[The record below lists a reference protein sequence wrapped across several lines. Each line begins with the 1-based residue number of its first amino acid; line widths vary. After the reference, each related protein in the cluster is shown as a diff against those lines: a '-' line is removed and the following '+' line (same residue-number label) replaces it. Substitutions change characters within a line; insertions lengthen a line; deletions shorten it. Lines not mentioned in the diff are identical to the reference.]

1 METNLIFIDYAPP
14 PKSTESASFA
24 RADFSA
30 LPEFATFQPAN
41 SRHMDAG
48 LLDSYSRTITGV
60 VGQVAEAVVHIQ
72 VQKPVP
78 AQQNGRGRDGRK
90 PDRRPGQWGADGP
103 AGGRADGR
111 EPNEP
116 QLAPVSGSGFIIS
129 TDGFVVTNNH
139 VIENAKDIRVSL
151 ADGRTVT
158 AELKGADPSTDIAVL
173 KIDESGLKALSFA
186 DSETLQPGQ
195 IAIAIGNPLGLQHTV
210 TAGVVSALGRTL
222 RASNGRLI
230 DDIIQTD
237 ASLNPGNS
245 GGPLVNSLG
254 QVIGVNTA
262 TILSAQGLCFAVSS
276 NLAAFVAGKLIMEGR
291 VKRAYL
297 GIAGQL
303 VNLTGRMIAA
313 NRLEKHTGVYVYE
326 VVPDQPAEPLAAP
339 RSAPMMKTPDD
350 RLPQTSGQ
358 SLDVERGRAIFSGPT
373 EARRR
378 NNAIH
383 TGDIIVSF
391 NGRPVGT
398 VDELHKQLNADVIGR
413 SVPLEVLRNGHKTAL
428 TVIPGEMQ

>member
-1 METNLIFIDYAPP
+1 MENMHTFINYSPNP
-14 PKSTESASFA
+14 
-24 RADFSA
+24 
-30 LPEFATFQPAN
+30 
-41 SRHMDAG
+41 DAG

-60 VGQVAEAVVHIQ
+60 VGQVAESVVHIQ
-72 VQKPVP
+72 VQKP
-78 AQQNGRGRDGRK
+78 ADDRRRSDGRK
-90 PDRRPGQWGADGP
+90 S
-103 AGGRADGR
+103 DGR
-111 EPNEP
+111 PNQRGATGPVEP
-116 QLAPVSGSGFIIS
+116 QPVPASGSGFIIS

-139 VIENAKDIRVSL
+139 VIEHARDIRVSL
-151 ADGRTVT
+151 ADGRTVA

-173 KIDESGLKALSFA
+173 KIDISGLKALSFA
-186 DSETLQPGQ
+186 DSELLQPGQ

-222 RASNGRLI
+222 RANNGRLI

-262 TILSAQGLCFAVSS
+262 TIISAQGLCFAVSS
-276 NLAAFVAGKLIMEGR
+276 NLAAFIAGKLIMEGR

-313 NRLEKHTGVYVYE
+313 NRLEKQTGVYIYE
-326 VVPDQPAEPLAAP
+326 VVPHQPAPEPLEAVRP
-339 RSAPMMKTPDD
+339 
-350 RLPQTSGQ
+350 SGQ
-358 SLDVERGRAIFSGPT
+358 TLDASPGWADFSRL
-373 EARRR
+373 ARPGID
-378 NNAIH
+378 NNAIK

-391 NGRPVGT
+391 NGYAVGS
-398 VDELHKQLNADVIGR
+398 VDELHKQLNAEVIGHPV
-413 SVPLEVLRNGHKTAL
+413 SLEVLRNGRKTTL
-428 TVIPGEMQ
+428 QVIPGEMR

>member
-1 METNLIFIDYAPP
+1 MERNYSWIDYAVPRDG
-14 PKSTESASFA
+14 E
-24 RADFSA
+24 
-30 LPEFATFQPAN
+30 
-41 SRHMDAG
+41 

-60 VGQVAEAVVHIQ
+60 VGQVAEAIVHIQ
-72 VQKPVP
+72 VQKQV
-78 AQQNGRGRDGRK
+78 N
-90 PDRRPGQWGADGP
+90 DRRSK
-103 AGGRADGR
+103 
-111 EPNEP
+111 EPKRTTG
-116 QLAPVSGSGFIIS
+116 SGSGFIIS

-139 VIENAKDIRVSL
+139 VIENAREIRVSL

-158 AELKGADPSTDIAVL
+158 AELKGTDPSTDIAVL
-173 KIDESGLKALSFA
+173 KIDETGLKALSFA

-313 NRLEKHTGVYVYE
+313 NRLAKETGVYIFE
-326 VVPDQPAEPLAAP
+326 VVPDQPV
-339 RSAPMMKTPDD
+339 
-350 RLPQTSGQ
+350 Q
-358 SLDVERGRAIFSGPT
+358 
-373 EARRR
+373 
-378 NNAIH
+378 NNAIRV
-383 TGDIIVSF
+383 GDIIVSF
-391 NGRPVGT
+391 NGHAVGT
-398 VDELHKQLNADVIGR
+398 VDELHKLLNADVIGR
-413 SVPLEVLRNGHKTAL
+413 TMPLEVLRNGHKTL
-428 TVIPGEMQ
+428 LQVIPGEMK